1 MASEPRISSSQP
13 SAIWLLTFTDL
24 VALLLTFFVM
34 LFSMSNVKIDR
45 WKEMIDT
52 LSQSLNPARAEPAKV
67 PSAQYNI
74 SSVFRKRAINL
85 DYLTAVLEQKIG
97 RSEVLK
103 NSLIVPLEDRL
114 IISLPGARLFAAESA
129 ALNQNAGAAL
139 FDLGGVLRHIDNQIG
154 VNGYS
159 EEANVGETVYKS
171 DWELSLARAVA
182 VANELKRAGY
192 GDQIVTFGFGNSHA
206 SKLRDLAEDKGR
218 LLSRRVDIVIMA
230 VGGEN

>member
-1 MASEPRISSSQP
+1 MANDPRISVSQP

-34 LFSMSNVKIDR
+34 LFAMSNVKIDR

-52 LSQSLNPARAEPAKV
+52 LSQSLNPARSEPTKV

-85 DYLTAVLEQKIG
+85 DYLTAVLNQKIE
-97 RSEVLK
+97 RSEALK
-103 NSLIVPLEDRL
+103 NSLIVTLEDRL

-129 ALNQNAGAAL
+129 AFNQNAGAAL

-159 EEANVGETVYKS
+159 EEANVGETIYKS

-192 GDQIVTFGFGNSHA
+192 SDQIVTFGFGNSHS
-206 SKLRDLAEDKGR
+206 SKLSGLPEDQVR
-218 LLSRRVDIVIMA
+218 LLSRRVDIVILA
-230 VGGEN
+230 VGGKN

>member
-1 MASEPRISSSQP
+1 MANDPRISVSQP

-34 LFSMSNVKIDR
+34 LFAMSNVKIDR

-52 LSQSLNPARAEPAKV
+52 LSQSLNPARSEPTKV

-74 SSVFRKRAINL
+74 SSVSRKRAINL
-85 DYLTAVLEQKIG
+85 DYLTAVLNQKIE

-103 NSLIVPLEDRL
+103 NSLIVTLEDRL
-114 IISLPGARLFAAESA
+114 IISLPGARLFAAESPA
-129 ALNQNAGAAL
+129 FNQNASAAL

-159 EEANVGETVYKS
+159 EEANVGETIYKS

-192 GDQIVTFGFGNSHA
+192 SDQIVTFGFGNSHS
-206 SKLRDLAEDKGR
+206 SKLSGLAEDHGR
-218 LLSRRVDIVIMA
+218 LLSRRVDIVILA

>member
-1 MASEPRISSSQP
+1 MANDPRISVSQP

-34 LFSMSNVKIDR
+34 LFAMSNVKIDR

-52 LSQSLNPARAEPAKV
+52 LSQSLNPARSEPTKV

-85 DYLTAVLEQKIG
+85 DYLTAVLNQKIE

-103 NSLIVPLEDRL
+103 NSLIVTLEDRL
-114 IISLPGARLFAAESA
+114 IISLPGARLFAAKSA
-129 ALNQNAGAAL
+129 AFNQNASAAL

-159 EEANVGETVYKS
+159 EEANVGETIYKS

-192 GDQIVTFGFGNSHA
+192 SDQIVTFGFGNSHS
-206 SKLRDLAEDKGR
+206 SKLSGLAEDHGR
-218 LLSRRVDIVIMA
+218 LLSRRVDIVILA

>member
-1 MASEPRISSSQP
+1 MANDPRNSPAQP

-34 LFSMSNVKIDR
+34 LFSMSNVKVDR
-45 WKEMIDT
+45 WKEMIDA
-52 LSQSLNPARAEPAKV
+52 LSQTLNPARTEPIKV
-67 PSAQYNI
+67 PSAEYNI

-85 DYLTAVLEQKIG
+85 DYLTAVLNQKIE

-103 NSLIVPLEDRL
+103 SSQLVTMEDRL
-114 IISLPGARLFAAESA
+114 IISLPGTQLFQAESA
-129 ALNQNAGAAL
+129 ALSRDAGAAL

-159 EEANVGETVYKS
+159 EEEKFSGTEYKS

-182 VANELKRAGY
+182 VANALKRAGY
-192 GDQIVTFGFGNSHA
+192 DDQIVSFGFGNTRS
-206 SKLRDLAEDKGR
+206 SKLKDIAAEKRR
-218 LLSRRVDIVIMA
+218 LLSRRIDIVIMA
-230 VGGEN
+230 TGGDI

>member
-1 MASEPRISSSQP
+1 MASDLRVSSSQP

-52 LSQSLNPARAEPAKV
+52 LSQSLKPARAEPAKV

-85 DYLTAVLEQKIG
+85 DYLTAVLKQKIEH
-97 RSEVLK
+97 SEVLK

-114 IISLPGARLFAAESA
+114 IISLPGAQLFAATSA
-129 ALNQNAGAAL
+129 AINQDAGAAL

-154 VNGYS
+154 INGYS
-159 EEANVGETVYKS
+159 EEANVGESVYKS

-206 SKLRDLAEDKGR
+206 SKLRGLAEDQGR

-230 VGGEN
+230 VGGES

>member
-1 MASEPRISSSQP
+1 MAVEPRSTSAQP

-45 WKEMIDT
+45 WNEMIDA
-52 LSQSLNPARAEPAKV
+52 LSQSLNPARAEPSKV
-67 PSAQYNI
+67 PSAKYNI

-85 DYLTAVLEQKIG
+85 DYLTAVLDSKIG
-97 RSEVLK
+97 RSQVLK

-114 IISLPGARLFAAESA
+114 ITSLPGAQLFAAESA
-129 ALNQNAGAAL
+129 ELDPKAGAAL
-139 FDLGGVLRHIDNQIG
+139 FDFGGVLRHINNQIG

-159 EEANVGETVYKS
+159 EEENFGNGAYRS

-182 VANELKRAGY
+182 VANALKRAGY
-192 GDQIVTFGFGNSHA
+192 DDQVVSFGFGNSRS
-206 SKLRDLAEDKGR
+206 SKLQDLDANQRR
-218 LLSRRVDIVIMA
+218 LLSRRVDTVIMA
-230 VGGEN
+230 VGREN

>member
-1 MASEPRISSSQP
+1 MASDPRNSSAQP

-85 DYLTAVLEQKIG
+85 DYLTAVLEQKIE

-103 NSLIVPLEDRL
+103 NSLIVSLEDRL
-114 IISLPGARLFAAESA
+114 IISLPGARLFTAESA
-129 ALNQNAGAAL
+129 AFNQNAGAAL
-139 FDLGGVLRHIDNQIG
+139 FDLGGVLRYIDNQIG

-206 SKLRDLAEDKGR
+206 SKLRGLGEEQGR

-230 VGGEN
+230 VGREN

>member
-1 MASEPRISSSQP
+1 MANDPRISVSQP

-34 LFSMSNVKIDR
+34 LFAMSNVKIDR

-52 LSQSLNPARAEPAKV
+52 LSQSLNPARSEPTKV

-85 DYLTAVLEQKIG
+85 DYLTAVLNQKIE

-103 NSLIVPLEDRL
+103 NSLIVTLEDRL
-114 IISLPGARLFAAESA
+114 IISLPGARLFAAKSA
-129 ALNQNAGAAL
+129 AFNQNASAAL

-159 EEANVGETVYKS
+159 EEANVGETIYKS

-192 GDQIVTFGFGNSHA
+192 SDQWSVSYR
-206 SKLRDLAEDKGR
+206 SLRRDAHNWTSNER
-218 LLSRRVDIVIMA
+218 I
-230 VGGEN
+230 